1 VFSIKKTYNLYLYI
15 HQRGRRGR
23 DCMGGLI
30 VPCVKLSCHDNQFD
44 CFLKPVENNQ
54 RNIIA
59 MSRLKADSKNMFFFL
74 ISAIL
79 RMNC

>member
-1 VFSIKKTYNLYLYI
+1 
-15 HQRGRRGR
+15 
-23 DCMGGLI
+23 

-59 MSRLKADSKNMFFFL
+59 MSRLKADSKNMFFFSYFSHSENEL
-74 ISAIL
+74 LTLEALLDIRPA
-79 RMNC
+79 